1 MSGRSIAVLDR
12 FPSHLSLTDPGKRF
26 GRVAEGLV
34 ADLDV
39 LARQVGDVRKA
50 HRLGEGPTTLDLR
63 RAGALHALTAP
74 AYALVEMRA
83 DVLAAADPDDT
94 ALLAMLTNLVVD
106 DLDGL
111 TGEERSAGVNA
122 AVQFVSRLE
131 RGRDVVRGV
140 VAAHRTG
147 NGTPTALLAATAAY
161 LGFDLDLREVAH
173 DDERWWHLAPATDRL
188 VAAIGSAE
196 PEPDLI
202 AIEENPF
209 VDASITPVAR
219 RHGDRFRIRRGG
231 LEDVVTSVVVVG
243 IGDRTVAPMVVN
255 VDAGR
260 GVVYDAN
267 VPDGAELVFEYQGRV
282 VLGNDDVTGNAFTF
296 TGGVFA
302 DATETHPADWVFAT
316 DGADSDTDPAG
327 DRRATWVIT
336 RPISDGFDQLPSIP
350 HGGTVSGLP
359 LPLAESRW
367 ACFVRLAHFGND
379 PRAAITRNN
388 AGRFDESV
396 FDGSPIDPFASIGF
410 RWEEREP
417 FSVRV
422 VLPQRLAL
430 VDDDRGSKLREPLR
444 ALLDRHRAAGV
455 YLSVSYADPLWELGD
470 GIARDPDSDEALGTV
485 VAGTTL
491 WPDGTPQPS
500 PI

>member
-1 MSGRSIAVLDR
+1 VSGRSTAVLDR

-63 RAGALHALTAP
+63 RAGALHALSAP
-74 AYALVEMRA
+74 AYELVEMRA
-83 DVLAAADPDDT
+83 DALAAVDPDDT
-94 ALLAMLTNLVVD
+94 ALVSVLTNLVVD

-111 TGEERSAGVNA
+111 TPDERRVGLAT
-122 AVQFVSRLE
+122 AVQFVGRLE
-131 RGRDVVRGV
+131 RGREVVRGV
-140 VAAHRTG
+140 VAAHRSG
-147 NGTPTALLAATAAY
+147 NGTPTSLLVAVAAY
-161 LGFDLDLREVAH
+161 LGLDLDPREIAH
-173 DDERWWHLAPATDRL
+173 DDERWWHLAPAIDRL
-188 VAAIGSAE
+188 VTAIGSAA

-219 RHGDRFRIRRGG
+219 RNGDRFRIRRGG
-231 LEDVVTSVVVVG
+231 LEDVLTSVVIVG
-243 IGDRTVAPMVVN
+243 TGDRTVAPMVVN

-260 GVVYDAN
+260 GVVYDGN

-282 VLGNDDVTGNAFTF
+282 VLGTDDVTGNAFTF
-296 TGGVFA
+296 AGGVFA
-302 DATETHPADWVFAT
+302 DASETHPADWVFAT
-316 DGADSDTDPAG
+316 EGADADADPAG
-327 DRRATWVIT
+327 ARRATWVVT
-336 RPISDGFDQLPSIP
+336 RPIADGFDQLPSIP
-350 HGGTVSGLP
+350 HGGVVNGLP

-379 PRAAITRNN
+379 PRAAIARNS
-388 AGRFDESV
+388 AGRFDQSV
-396 FDGSPIDPFASIGF
+396 FVGSPTDPFGSIGF

-422 VLPQRLAL
+422 VLPRRLAVL
-430 VDDDRGSKLREPLR
+430 DDDGGTKLREPLR

-455 YLSVSYADPLWELGD
+455 YLSVSYADPLWDLGD

-491 WPDGTPQPS
+491 WPDGTPQSGPT
-500 PI
+500 